1 MAPLIVTRRLDVGYG
16 DATVLSGVDTYV
28 SEGASVALVGPN
40 GGGKSTL
47 LKTFAGLVRP
57 QAGGIE
63 VLGSAPGR
71 ESRHVGYLGQYHRN
85 GLTLPMRAIDVVRMG
100 RFDQRGR
107 FTRRHAG
114 DDDAVA
120 HAMESMGV
128 SDLADQPMRDLS
140 GGQQQRVFIAQV
152 LCRRARLLLLD
163 EPANALDSVGRAAY
177 TSALGNER
185 ARGVGVVI
193 ATHDVAEAAACDRV
207 LLVSGRLVA
216 DGPPSA
222 VLTPDLLM
230 ETFGIGLTK
239 VGDRLVVT
247 EHHHH

>member
-16 DATVLSGVDTYV
+16 DTTVLSGVDTYV

-57 QAGGIE
+57 QAGAIE
-63 VLGSAPGR
+63 VLGAAPGR
-71 ESRHVGYLGQYHRN
+71 QSRHVGYLGQYHRN

-107 FTRRHAG
+107 LARRRAE
-114 DDDAVA
+114 DDEAVVA
-120 HAMESMGV
+120 AMDSMGV
-128 SDLADQPMRDLS
+128 TDIADEPMRDLS

-152 LCRRARLLLLD
+152 LSRRSRLLLLD

-177 TSALGNER
+177 TASLQSER

-193 ATHDVAEAAACDRV
+193 ATHDVAEAASCDRV

-216 DGPPSA
+216 DGPPAA

-230 ETFGIGLTK
+230 ATFGIGLTK